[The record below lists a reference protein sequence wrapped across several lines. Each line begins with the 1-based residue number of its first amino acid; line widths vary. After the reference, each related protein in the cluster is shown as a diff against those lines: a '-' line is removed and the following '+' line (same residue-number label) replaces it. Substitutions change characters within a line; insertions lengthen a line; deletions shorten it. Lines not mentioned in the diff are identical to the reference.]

1 MTGQHRGLGK
11 APTSMNAI
19 LIRIGIDH
27 EYGGWNAP
35 VDPVSGRFV
44 YVPIPETQE
53 PLNDLVRLYDEIL
66 PALASFSVDLHL
78 TDGLICTLPA
88 SLPGRPMHLDPD
100 FEHLTYGD
108 NGANRGAKL
117 KRFSDGDL
125 LVFYAG
131 LRAVSDRKRL
141 MYALVGLFVAE
152 EVVEAI
158 RVPKKLWHE
167 NAHTRKRKIGKPD
180 IIVRAKRGKS
190 GRLERAIPI
199 GEWRDRAYRVTNKLL
214 VDWGGLDVKNGFI
227 QRSVS
232 PPSFLKPGR
241 FYKWFLNQKVPLL
254 ERNN

>member
-1 MTGQHRGLGK
+1 MK
-11 APTSMNAI
+11 AI

-35 VDPVSGRFV
+35 VDPVSKGFV
-44 YVPIPETQE
+44 YVPIPEKQE
-53 PLNDLVRLYDEIL
+53 PLKDLLRLYDEVL
-66 PALASFSVDLHL
+66 PALASFSSALHL
-78 TDGLICTLPA
+78 TDGLVCTLPA
-88 SLPGRPMHLDPD
+88 NLPGRPMHLDPD

-131 LRAVSDRKRL
+131 LRSVSDSKRL

-152 EVVEAI
+152 EVLEAI
-158 RVPKKLWHE
+158 QVPKELWHK
-167 NAHTRKRKIGKPD
+167 NAHTRKRKIGGPD

-199 GEWRDRAYRVTNKLL
+199 GEWRDGAYRVTNKLL
-214 VDWGGLDVKNGFI
+214 ADWGGLDVKNGFI

-232 PPSFLKPGR
+232 PPSFLKPET

>member
-1 MTGQHRGLGK
+1 MK
-11 APTSMNAI
+11 AL
-19 LIRIGIDH
+19 LIRVAIDQ
-27 EYGGWNAP
+27 EFGEWNAP
-35 VDPVSGRFV
+35 IDPASGRFV
-44 YVPIPETQE
+44 YVPIPEKQE
-53 PLNDLVRLYDEIL
+53 PLKDLVRLYDEIV
-66 PALASFSVDLHL
+66 PALASFSSDLHL
-78 TDGLICTLPA
+78 TDDLMWTLPDD
-88 SLPGRPMHLDPD
+88 LPGRPMHLDPD

-158 RVPKKLWHE
+158 RVPKELWHQ

-199 GEWRDRAYRVTNKLL
+199 GEWRDGAYRVTNKLL
-214 VDWGGLDVKNGFI
+214 ADWGGLDVKNGFI

-232 PPSFLKPGR
+232 PPSFLKPER

>member
-1 MTGQHRGLGK
+1 
-11 APTSMNAI
+11 MNAI
-19 LIRIGIDH
+19 LIRIGIDQ

-53 PLNDLVRLYDEIL
+53 PLNDLVRSYDEIL
-66 PALASFSVDLHL
+66 PTLTSFSFDLHL
-78 TDGLICTLPA
+78 ADGLICTLPA
-88 SLPGRPMHLDPD
+88 NLSGRPMHLDPD

-117 KRFSDGDL
+117 KTFSDGDL

-131 LRAVSDRKRL
+131 LRPVSDNSKRL
-141 MYALVGLFVAE
+141 MYAIVGLFVAE

-158 RVPKKLWHE
+158 RIPKELWHQ

-214 VDWGGLDVKNGFI
+214 PDWGGLDVKNGFI

-232 PPSFLKPGR
+232 PPSFLKPEK
-241 FYKWFLNQKVPLL
+241 FYKWFLNQRVPLL

>member
-1 MTGQHRGLGK
+1 MK
-11 APTSMNAI
+11 AI

-27 EYGGWNAP
+27 AYGGWNAP
-35 VDPVSGRFV
+35 VDPVSKRFV
-44 YVPIPETQE
+44 YVPIPEKQE
-53 PLNDLVRLYDEIL
+53 PLKDFVRLYDEIM
-66 PALASFSVDLHL
+66 PALASFSSDLQL
-78 TDGLICTLPA
+78 TDDLMWTLPDD
-88 SLPGRPMHLDPD
+88 LPGRPMHLDPD

-131 LRAVSDRKRL
+131 LRAVSDSKRL

-158 RVPKKLWHE
+158 RVPKELWHE
-167 NAHTRKRKIGKPD
+167 NAHTRKRKIGGPD

-190 GRLERAIPI
+190 GRLKRAIPI
-199 GEWRDRAYRVTNKLL
+199 GEWRDGAYRVTNKLL
-214 VDWGGLDVKNGFI
+214 ADWGGLDVKNGFI
-227 QRSVS
+227 QRSVR
-232 PPSFLKPGR
+232 PPSFLKPER
-241 FYKWFLNQKVPLL
+241 FYKWFLNEKVPLL

>member
-1 MTGQHRGLGK
+1 MK
-11 APTSMNAI
+11 AI

-35 VDPVSGRFV
+35 VDPVSKRFV
-44 YVPIPETQE
+44 YIPIPEAQK
-53 PLNDLVRLYDEIL
+53 PLNHLVHSYDEMV
-66 PALASFSVDLHL
+66 PALTSFSRELHL
-78 TDGLICTLPA
+78 DDGVTRALPCN
-88 SLPGRPMHLDPD
+88 LPRGPMHLDPD

-108 NGANRGAKL
+108 NGASRGAKL
-117 KRFSDGDL
+117 KRFNDGDL

-131 LRAVSDRKRL
+131 LRPISDNRKRL

-158 RVPKKLWHE
+158 RVPKQRWHE

-180 IIVRAKRGKS
+180 IIVRAKKGKS
-190 GRLERAIPI
+190 GRLERALPI
-199 GEWRDRAYRVTNKLL
+199 GEWRDGAYRVTNKLL
-214 VDWGGLDVKNGFI
+214 ADWGGLDVKNGFI

-232 PPSFLKPGR
+232 PPSFLKPER
-241 FYKWFLNQKVPLL
+241 FYKWFLNQKVPLV

>member
-1 MTGQHRGLGK
+1 MR
-11 APTSMNAI
+11 AI
-19 LIRIGIDH
+19 LIRVGIDH

-44 YVPIPETQE
+44 YVPIPEKQE
-53 PLNDLVRLYDEIL
+53 PLNHLVRLYDEVV
-66 PALASFSVDLHL
+66 PALASFSSALHL
-78 TDGLICTLPA
+78 GDGLMRELPCN
-88 SLPGRPMHLDPD
+88 LPRGPMHLDPD

-117 KRFSDGDL
+117 KRFGDGDL

-131 LRAVSDRKRL
+131 LRPTGDNGKRL
-141 MYALVGLFVAE
+141 MYALVGLFVTK
-152 EVVEAI
+152 EVVEAV
-158 RVPKKLWHE
+158 RVPKELWHQ
-167 NAHTRKRKIGKPD
+167 NAHTRKRKIGEPD

-199 GEWRDRAYRVTNKLL
+199 GEWRDGAYRVTNKLL
-214 VDWGGLDVKNGFI
+214 ADWGGLEVKDGFI

-232 PPSFLKPGR
+232 PPSFLKPER
-241 FYKWFLNQKVPLL
+241 FYRWFLNQEVPLL